1 MPLIR
6 LPILDLSRAD
16 DPQLAADFRRQLRDV
31 THSVGF
37 FYLTGHGI
45 PAADFT
51 ALLETAERFFALP
64 EADKLAIENTRSPH
78 FRGYTRTGGERTQ
91 GLVDWREQIDIG
103 PHRAPVAEPL
113 HAYDRLTGPNLYPDA
128 LPELRAVTDAWHTQL
143 SAVAARLLS
152 EWALSLGQPADFFA
166 PAFAED
172 PESFI
177 KIIRYPAAEPATPSD
192 TATASGTATPSDS
205 ATASD
210 TAAEHIT
217 QGVGAHRDGGV
228 LTLLYPQPG
237 TTGLQVLHEDRWID
251 VEPIENT
258 FVVNIGKLLE
268 VATGGY
274 LRATVHRVLP
284 TAPGAD
290 RISVPFFYNPALRA
304 SLPEVTLPAE
314 LAPWARGVSADERDT
329 LHAVYGENALASRLR
344 SHPDVAALHHPDLLT
359 AAPGV
364 L

>member
-1 MPLIR
+1 MPLTR

-16 DPQLAADFRRQLRDV
+16 DPQLAADFRRQLREV
-31 THSVGF
+31 THSIGF

-64 EADKLAIENTRSPH
+64 EEDKLAIENTRSPH

-103 PHRAPVAEPL
+103 PHRAPVADPL
-113 HAYDRLTGPNLYPDA
+113 HAYDRLTGPNLYPEA
-128 LPELRAVTDAWHTQL
+128 LPELRAVTAAWHTPL

-152 EWALSLGQPADFFA
+152 EWAVSLGQPADFFA

-177 KIIRYPAAEPATPSD
+177 KIIRYPAPEPV
-192 TATASGTATPSDS
+192 TASGTATED
-205 ATASD
+205 
-210 TAAEHIT
+210 IT

-314 LAPWARGVSADERDT
+314 LAPSARGVSADERDT

-359 AAPGV
+359 ASPEAQ
-364 L
+364 